1 MAAFTGQRDL
11 HKWYL
16 DGKKVRVAYLQ
27 DYIQTG
33 VVESSRVCHG
43 GTLKHIVRLDKP
55 VVVPWDGT
63 NPYRHVVTILEH
75 RDEYENELL
84 EILD

>member
-1 MAAFTGQRDL
+1 MPAFIGQRDF
-11 HKWYL
+11 HKWHL

-33 VVESSRVCHG
+33 VVESSRGVYG
-43 GTLKHIVRLDKP
+43 GAVKHTVRLDQP
-55 VVVPWDGT
+55 IMVPWDST
-63 NPYRHVVTILEH
+63 NPYRYVVHILEH
-75 RDEYENELL
+75 WKEEENELL